1 MSKNKSKIGF
11 FVTLLFSLLFCAV
24 GVVAGVVS
32 IRLVFQ
38 GELREATFAGLFALA
53 FGTAGFSIL
62 VSTWLYRQKALREA
76 EAKAEH
82 PNEPWRWNA
91 LWATGRIQSN
101 NKKKMLFFW
110 LFAVLW
116 NAVTSPLLLML
127 PDHLG
132 KSNKGELFLAMMFP
146 AIGVGL
152 LIWAIVR
159 TLHWWRFGD
168 VIFEMTSFPGVIGG
182 KLQGN
187 IHLKR
192 NFLPPDQYYLRL
204 ICVNVVQDEDS
215 TTESILWV
223 DEATFSSGSAP
234 QGPVGRSI
242 PIMITVPYTCIPSSP
257 IETADQIV
265 WRLEIRAETL
275 GRHLS
280 SIFDLPVFK
289 TSESSPEITG
299 QNEQRE
305 EPNLRVGPKGT
316 SFNNSPITTYQTK
329 QGEIEFFFPANRT
342 PEIALI
348 LTAIIIVLTFVC
360 VAIHYTD
367 APRFFTI
374 AFSTFD
380 AVFILAAITYWF
392 RTTRVT
398 IDRDR
403 LIVRYRTLGIGLTK
417 KIPAD
422 QIVKIQSVRVMEST
436 KKIYYDIKI
445 LRKKG
450 RVVVAGDFISSKNE
464 AEWLSKKMMDS
475 LIL

>member
-168 VIFEMTSFPGVIGG
+168 VIFEMTSF
-182 KLQGN
+182 N
-187 IHLKR
+187 
-192 NFLPPDQYYLRL
+192 
-204 ICVNVVQDEDS
+204 
-215 TTESILWV
+215 SI
-223 DEATFSSGSAP
+223 
-234 QGPVGRSI
+234 
-242 PIMITVPYTCIPSSP
+242 
-257 IETADQIV
+257 
-265 WRLEIRAETL
+265 
-275 GRHLS
+275 
-280 SIFDLPVFK
+280 K
-289 TSESSPEITG
+289 
-299 QNEQRE
+299 
-305 EPNLRVGPKGT
+305 
-316 SFNNSPITTYQTK
+316 
-329 QGEIEFFFPANRT
+329 
-342 PEIALI
+342 
-348 LTAIIIVLTFVC
+348 
-360 VAIHYTD
+360 
-367 APRFFTI
+367 
-374 AFSTFD
+374 
-380 AVFILAAITYWF
+380 
-392 RTTRVT
+392 
-398 IDRDR
+398 
-403 LIVRYRTLGIGLTK
+403 
-417 KIPAD
+417 
-422 QIVKIQSVRVMEST
+422 
-436 KKIYYDIKI
+436 
-445 LRKKG
+445 
-450 RVVVAGDFISSKNE
+450 
-464 AEWLSKKMMDS
+464 
-475 LIL
+475 